1 MEITM
6 KKLILGLLILVLL
19 IPLQSHAQSIFADF
33 VWRHP
38 EDMSIFWVLTDPN
51 NRKYKGNCDVAL
63 GTDPN
68 VYLQEHMD
76 ELLQEIYE
84 MNTDANIPD
93 WENTH
98 LGKIKQINNQL
109 DNVEEMDFEEFKAF
123 YITMEKKTIKYLQK
137 QSAISD

>member
-1 MEITM
+1 M
-6 KKLILGLLILVLL
+6 KKLIPVLLIIVLL
-19 IPLQSHAQSIFADF
+19 IPLSSHAQSIFADF
-33 VWRHP
+33 VWVHA

-76 ELLQEIYE
+76 EWLQEIYE
-84 MNTDANIPD
+84 MNTDGNIPD
-93 WENTH
+93 WQDTH
-98 LGKIKQINNQL
+98 LGKYTQTIGQIGN
-109 DNVEEMDFEEFKAF
+109 MDTWPECQGL
-123 YITMEKKTIKYLQK
+123 MKKIVKYLQK